1 MLQWIQLRAWLPE
14 IIFTVGATVIFGAID
29 FKNQGFTA
37 ALISGLFGLS
47 AFFFR
52 KWSYL
57 AAVPI
62 LAASVLQVVFET
74 GILIGGIA
82 STLTIFLLSVFAK
95 RSYSLISSAAIILGG
110 ILVAWNAAFNRPL
123 VPGLY
128 GVSIFNDAGR
138 WNAFFA
144 LSLTVAGFNAFA
156 WILGGFFLELR
167 EQRIVSQQKKLVEA
181 TQLRTALDI
190 AEQNER
196 FAIARDLND
205 LTMQRVS
212 AMLTLADGARYAAKL
227 DPEVAG
233 RTLERLVQ
241 VIRDSRDEMRRLH
254 DMLNKSVSVAVSP
267 PGISDLEV
275 LAAQYRE
282 LGFNAKLQHLGKR
295 ITLIPSAELNIYR
308 IVFDALEN
316 VAQHA
321 PVGTDVDISFT
332 WSEQGLQ
339 VLVKDNGVEQLN
351 RAQLEL
357 AQPYD
362 MQQDAEALTQEVTGP
377 GITGMRERAQLFQGS
392 IEAKHVPGVGFTLN
406 AIFPGVAEFAQKQGA

>member
-1 MLQWIQLRAWLPE
+1 
-14 IIFTVGATVIFGAID
+14 
-29 FKNQGFTA
+29 
-37 ALISGLFGLS
+37 
-47 AFFFR
+47 
-52 KWSYL
+52 
-57 AAVPI
+57 
-62 LAASVLQVVFET
+62 
-74 GILIGGIA
+74 
-82 STLTIFLLSVFAK
+82 
-95 RSYSLISSAAIILGG
+95 
-110 ILVAWNAAFNRPL
+110 
-123 VPGLY
+123 
-128 GVSIFNDAGR
+128 
-138 WNAFFA
+138 
-144 LSLTVAGFNAFA
+144 
-156 WILGGFFLELR
+156 
-167 EQRIVSQQKKLVEA
+167 
-181 TQLRTALDI
+181 
-190 AEQNER
+190 
-196 FAIARDLND
+196 
-205 LTMQRVS
+205 
-212 AMLTLADGARYAAKL
+212 
-227 DPEVAG
+227 
-233 RTLERLVQ
+233 
-241 VIRDSRDEMRRLH
+241 
-254 DMLNKSVSVAVSP
+254 VSVAVSP

-351 RAQLEL
+351 RSQVEL